1 MLFAGVKVSAM
12 AGDDHELV
20 GPFGRPQHEYCTG
33 ESLPRVDTAPQ
44 WIVLRFS
51 GSFQLIFTVMLV
63 ELG

>member
-1 MLFAGVKVSAM
+1 M

-51 GSFQLIFTVMLV
+51 GSIQLIFTVCYS

>member
-1 MLFAGVKVSAM
+1 MLFAGVQVSAM

-20 GPFGRPQHEYCTG
+20 GPFGRPQHEYCTRQ
-33 ESLPRVDTAPQ
+33 SLPRVDTAPQ

-51 GSFQLIFTVMLV
+51 GSIQLIFTVCYS